1 MVLVRMSALMDIRD
15 RLLHAAARVYAE
27 TGFRGATTRRIALE
41 AGVNEVTLFR
51 HFGSKSRLI
60 HEAIEC
66 SDLGAAAQPLPEE
79 PADPRTELL
88 TWARVHIAAL
98 RSRRSLIRTCMGE
111 IEEHPDLLGEGSS
124 PTAQAALQLRT
135 YLGRLV
141 DRGLASEGF
150 DPIAAASMLM
160 GTLFADAMGRD
171 VMPDLFGPD
180 PDQAVE
186 HYVDLMLRAIGARME
201 ARSH

>member
-1 MVLVRMSALMDIRD
+1 MEIRD
-15 RLLHAAARVYAE
+15 RLLNAAARVYAE

-60 HEAIEC
+60 HQAIEC
-66 SDLGAAAQPLPEE
+66 SDPGDAPPLPDAPE
-79 PADPRTELL
+79 DPRAELL
-88 TWARVHIAAL
+88 TWARNHIARL

-111 IEEHPDLLGEGSS
+111 IEEHPDLLGEGGG
-124 PTAQAALQLRT
+124 PTAQAAIYLRNYLQ
-135 YLGRLV
+135 RLV
-141 DRGLASEGF
+141 DAGLAGPEF
-150 DPIAAASMLM
+150 DPVAAGAMLM

-180 PDQAVE
+180 PDVAVE
-186 HYVDLMLRAIGARME
+186 QYVDLVLRAIGARTE
-201 ARSH
+201 SRSH

>member
-1 MVLVRMSALMDIRD
+1 MEIRD

-66 SDLGAAAQPLPEE
+66 SDLGAMAYPLPAE
-79 PADPRTELL
+79 PADPQGELL
-88 TWARVHIAAL
+88 AWARVHIAAL
-98 RSRRSLIRTCMGE
+98 RARRSLIRTCMGE
-111 IEEHPDLLGEGSS
+111 IEEHPDLLGETGS
-124 PTAQAALQLRT
+124 PTAQAALDLRS
-135 YLGRLV
+135 YLERLI
-141 DRGLASEGF
+141 DRGLATEGF
-150 DPIAAASMLM
+150 DPTAATSMLM

-171 VMPDLFGPD
+171 IMPDLFGPD
-180 PDQAVE
+180 ADRAVE
-186 HYVDLMLRAIGARME
+186 QYVDLLLRAIGARVE